1 MKQNINGKAFEYTLA
16 IAFYQI
22 TKAKIQENS
31 SFEVAKNCYRSLE
44 DLHKYILEKASSEA
58 AMFLQAHDARVTNAR
73 SILLQ
78 DDGVGIQGDVRDIV
92 IEVPKGQIGI
102 SAKYNHAAIKH
113 SRLSDKID
121 FGKEWTD
128 HPCGKKYFK
137 TIQPVFMQLREMRAQ
152 NMLFRDIQG
161 KETRIYLPV
170 LTAFED
176 ELKRLCES
184 FRGVFVE
191 KFFRY
196 SLGRHDF
203 YKIML
208 KTPCKRKT
216 VSL

>member
-31 SFEVAKNCYRSLE
+31 LFEVAKNCYRSLE

-113 SRLSDKID
+113 SRLSDKIY

-128 HPCGKKYFK
+128 HPCGEKYFK
-137 TIQPVFMQLREMRAQ
+137 TIQPVFMQLNACSEYA
-152 NMLFRDIQG
+152 I
-161 KETRIYLPV
+161 
-170 LTAFED
+170 
-176 ELKRLCES
+176 
-184 FRGVFVE
+184 
-191 KFFRY
+191 
-196 SLGRHDF
+196 
-203 YKIML
+203 
-208 KTPCKRKT
+208 
-216 VSL
+216 